1 MKIPI
6 VLATGASLLVLF
18 AACEEKPPQAVEKPT
33 PQTSNIETSRL
44 GSSIDTYARNPSAE
58 NAADVDRAFAEL
70 DGEIAELDRQVS
82 KTSGAEAAEARTKAD
97 NLRTYR
103 DKERL
108 RYTEVQARVQTE
120 KIKSGARDAGDKV
133 EDAARK
139 AGEGIKDAAGAV
151 KEGAENAVDAVK
163 ENLP

>member
-1 MKIPI
+1 MI
-6 VLATGASLLVLF
+6 LATGASLLVLF
-18 AACEEKPPQAVEKPT
+18 SACEEKPPQAVEKPT
-33 PQTSNIETSRL
+33 PQTTNLETSRL
-44 GSSIDTYARNPSAE
+44 GSAIDTYARTPSAE

-70 DGEIAELDRQVS
+70 GGEIAELDQQVT
-82 KTSGAEAAEARTKAD
+82 KVSGAEATEARTKAD

-120 KIKSGARDAGDKV
+120 KIQSGARDVGDKI

-139 AGEGIKDAAGAV
+139 TGEGIKDAAGAV
-151 KEGAENAVDAVK
+151 KDGVGDAVDSVK
-163 ENLP
+163 EKVND

>member
-1 MKIPI
+1 MKTSI

-33 PQTSNIETSRL
+33 PQTSNFETSRL
-44 GSSIDTYARNPSAE
+44 GSAIDTYARNPTAE

-70 DGEIAELDRQVS
+70 DGEIAELDRQAGR
-82 KTSGAEAAEARTKAD
+82 TSGTEANEARTKAD

-120 KIKSGARDAGDKV
+120 KIRSGALDAGEKV

-139 AGEGIKDAAGAV
+139 AGEGIQDAAEAV
-151 KEGAENAVDAVK
+151 KDGVGDAVDAVK
-163 ENLP
+163 EKLP